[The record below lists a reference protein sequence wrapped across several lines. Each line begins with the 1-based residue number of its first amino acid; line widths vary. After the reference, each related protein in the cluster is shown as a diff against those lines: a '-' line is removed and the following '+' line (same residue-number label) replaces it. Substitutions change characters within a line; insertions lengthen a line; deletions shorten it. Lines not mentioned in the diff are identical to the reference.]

1 MIPMITGTNSAGS
14 FLENADQNVVKI
26 VSALETMNSS
36 AVLPQLRGMDFL
48 NTFVR
53 NIEGTEGHTEGFA
66 EYNVYASDDGSY
78 ADANT
83 WQESYKKWK
92 NDTPVD
98 FQQSIEAIRKQYE
111 DLAKK
116 QKQEYENEVAKIQL
130 QLEKQKQKEVMAG
143 MTETE
148 KERYALNL
156 KIKELQETINVFET
170 RNKDLEARL
179 EKQNNEK
186 YISDR
191 IQEYPYIKDFVNK
204 LNVQTKAEY
213 ESKILPILG
222 QIKDLQ
228 DLKSQNQMYGNK
240 NAFAGYGNQGL
251 KEDSDVRKKI
261 DSYSQDFIKGLIKK

>member
-1 MIPMITGTNSAGS
+1 MAEKINIAKEALDNNNPLTSDLVKDIIDNNNS
-14 FLENADQNVVKI
+14 EPINKDVKDTDVQPVVEVKEEPSQEPQPTLKSNI
-26 VSALETMNSS
+26 KDLET
-36 AVLPQLRGMDFL
+36 QLLQQVNPID
-48 NTFVR
+48 
-53 NIEGTEGHTEGFA
+53 
-66 EYNVYASDDGSY
+66 
-78 ADANT
+78 
-83 WQESYKKWK
+83 K